1 MEENQMLFV
10 TTETDING
18 TSLQGEFTAT
28 RAEIEAVFGQPT
40 YSTQDEW
47 EKVTTEWDITFS
59 DGTVAT
65 IYDWKRYEEG
75 APKMYE
81 SYSWHI
87 GGRTHYAVDA
97 VLSTMK
103 EEIDITP

>member
-1 MEENQMLFV
+1 MLF
-10 TTETDING
+10 TTIEADING
-18 TSLQGEFTAT
+18 TSLQGEFIAT

-65 IYDWKRYEEG
+65 IYDWKRYEMG
-75 APKMYE
+75 APKMHE
-81 SYSWHI
+81 SYQWHI
-87 GGRTHYAVDA
+87 GGHTSHAVSL
-97 VLSTMK
+97 VIQTMK
-103 EEIDITP
+103 EGRD

>member
-1 MEENQMLFV
+1 MLF
-10 TTETDING
+10 TTIEADING
-18 TSLQGEFTAT
+18 TSLQGEIVTT

-65 IYDWKRYEEG
+65 IYDWKRYEMG

-81 SYSWHI
+81 SYGWHI
-87 GGRTHYAVDA
+87 GGRTHYAVSLVTQA
-97 VLSTMK
+97 MK
-103 EEIDITP
+103 EDKD